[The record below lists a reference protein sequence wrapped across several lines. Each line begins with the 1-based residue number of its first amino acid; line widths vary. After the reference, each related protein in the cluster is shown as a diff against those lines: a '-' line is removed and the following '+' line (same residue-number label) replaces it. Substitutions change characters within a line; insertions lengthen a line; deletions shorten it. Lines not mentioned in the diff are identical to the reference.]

1 MKKILIASRWY
12 KPIKN
17 PRAFRTYELISELKR
32 RGYEITACLPEDAEV
47 QNNVNHAIVPCGN
60 MMKSVER
67 TNSDIS
73 SSKTVFFNK
82 IRNLFLFFL
91 GDGPVALRYAFYMYK
106 VVKQIIK
113 NGNKFDVIISISYP
127 FYINVAIALL
137 KKVFNPSTIMIA
149 DCGDPF
155 YNNTSFNKAFYLKNL
170 EKWVLNRFDYVTIP
184 IENAKKDYLNYLP
197 QNNICVIPQG
207 FKFTV
212 IKEDLYKRNDI
223 PTFGYAGIFYES
235 IRNPRYFLE
244 YLTTLNFGFKF
255 VVYAR
260 EDGFT
265 NGLLAEYKDKLG
277 NKIDVHGAIDREKL
291 IQEMAKW
298 DFVINFDNN
307 NSNQRPS
314 KLIDYAMSKRPI
326 LSFNR
331 ATFIPAVFQDFL
343 NGNYKE
349 AEEIDLTQ
357 YDIRNVVNK
366 FEVLFNNKKE
376 CGIK

>member
-1 MKKILIASRWY
+1 M
-12 KPIKN
+12 
-17 PRAFRTYELISELKR
+17 
-32 RGYEITACLPEDAEV
+32 
-47 QNNVNHAIVPCGN
+47 
-60 MMKSVER
+60 
-67 TNSDIS
+67 
-73 SSKTVFFNK
+73 
-82 IRNLFLFFL
+82 
-91 GDGPVALRYAFYMYK
+91 
-106 VVKQIIK
+106 
-113 NGNKFDVIISISYP
+113 
-127 FYINVAIALL
+127 
-137 KKVFNPSTIMIA
+137 
-149 DCGDPF
+149 
-155 YNNTSFNKAFYLKNL
+155 
-170 EKWVLNRFDYVTIP
+170 
-184 IENAKKDYLNYLP
+184 
-197 QNNICVIPQG
+197 IPQG

-298 DFVINFDNN
+298 DFVINFDND

-366 FEVLFNNKKE
+366 FEVLFNKLSNNNL
-376 CGIK
+376 I